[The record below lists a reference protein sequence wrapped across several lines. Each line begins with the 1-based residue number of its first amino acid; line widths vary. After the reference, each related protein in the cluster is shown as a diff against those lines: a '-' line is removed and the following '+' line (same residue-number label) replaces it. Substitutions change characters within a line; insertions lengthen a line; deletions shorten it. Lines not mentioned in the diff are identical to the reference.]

1 MNKKNAPPLAGT
13 NAASLTEAKSP
24 STSGRKTA
32 QTPEMKTSPAPETK
46 TPPVPEGNAPPLP
59 EEKALPPKARRQ
71 IPRVPMPEQEPQA
84 RSRNFEE
91 VNLGLNV
98 LDAVTEAS
106 RCIACAKPGCV
117 VDCPVGVKIKE
128 IVALIRVGDFL
139 GAAAKL
145 REDNALPAI
154 TGRVCPQEKQC
165 EGGCIL
171 GQKGAPVAIGNLERF
186 VADYERQSGQLGL
199 PANAPSTGKSVAIV
213 GSGPAGLSAAG
224 DLVQKGHRV
233 RVFEALHEVGGVL
246 VYGIPEFRLPKSIVK
261 SEVDNLRR
269 MGVEFETNVVVGK
282 SVTIDELMRDE
293 HYDAVFVATGAG
305 LPQFLGVPGEHLN
318 GVYSANEFLTRV
330 NLMRAY
336 QTDEYDEPL
345 YDCRG
350 KDVIVVGGGNT
361 AMDAVRTARRLGAR
375 TATLVYRRSETEMPA
390 RAEEAKHARQEGI
403 EFRLLTNPVEFM
415 GDEKGRLTGAR
426 CVHMEL
432 SEPDASGRRRPVEIK
447 GSEFLLPADVVII
460 GVGTTANPLVQ
471 SSTPDLK
478 TTPRNYIVAD
488 PETLHTS
495 KRGVFAGGD
504 IVTGG
509 ATVILAMGAGR
520 KAAASIHEFL
530 TTGEW

>member
-1 MNKKNAPPLAGT
+1 
-13 NAASLTEAKSP
+13 
-24 STSGRKTA
+24 
-32 QTPEMKTSPAPETK
+32 
-46 TPPVPEGNAPPLP
+46 
-59 EEKALPPKARRQ
+59 
-71 IPRVPMPEQEPQA
+71 
-84 RSRNFEE
+84 
-91 VNLGLNV
+91 
-98 LDAVTEAS
+98 
-106 RCIACAKPGCV
+106 
-117 VDCPVGVKIKE
+117 
-128 IVALIRVGDFL
+128 
-139 GAAAKL
+139 
-145 REDNALPAI
+145 
-154 TGRVCPQEKQC
+154 
-165 EGGCIL
+165 
-171 GQKGAPVAIGNLERF
+171 
-186 VADYERQSGQLGL
+186 
-199 PANAPSTGKSVAIV
+199 
-213 GSGPAGLSAAG
+213 
-224 DLVQKGHRV
+224 
-233 RVFEALHEVGGVL
+233 
-246 VYGIPEFRLPKSIVK
+246 
-261 SEVDNLRR
+261 
-269 MGVEFETNVVVGK
+269 
-282 SVTIDELMRDE
+282 
-293 HYDAVFVATGAG
+293 
-305 LPQFLGVPGEHLN
+305 
-318 GVYSANEFLTRV
+318 
-330 NLMRAY
+330 
-336 QTDEYDEPL
+336 
-345 YDCRG
+345 
-350 KDVIVVGGGNT
+350 
-361 AMDAVRTARRLGAR
+361 MDAVRTARRLGAR